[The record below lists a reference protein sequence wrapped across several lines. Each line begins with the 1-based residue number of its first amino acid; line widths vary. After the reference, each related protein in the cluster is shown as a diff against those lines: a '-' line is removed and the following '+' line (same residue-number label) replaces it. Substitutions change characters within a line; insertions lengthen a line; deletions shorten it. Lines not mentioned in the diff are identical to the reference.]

1 MNSWRRGLFAV
12 LAVLL
17 FAGRASSTLAASEAD
32 AALAQRYV
40 GGFVL
45 VGARNVSFDVI
56 VRADGTAHS
65 TLVEGP
71 GGAAGEAGLW
81 RPYGNGVLIEYSSGW
96 RDWLRVGDAPGG
108 GLMQQATWKPKQSL
122 LDPPFA
128 TARVL
133 PIDEARAPFVGVF
146 AIELEAESPG
156 IDMTLQSS
164 GRAFS
169 NARGD
174 EKLVPGVWWVED
186 DRARM
191 IWADGWRNEFG
202 RKNGDWTHRTWK
214 PGAAFSSAP
223 WKSAALQA
231 VATLP

>member
-1 MNSWRRGLFAV
+1 MGVGFPTS
-12 LAVLL
+12 
-17 FAGRASSTLAASEAD
+17 AASETD
-32 AALAQRYV
+32 AALAERYV

-56 VRADGTAHS
+56 IRADGTAHS

-71 GGAAGEAGLW
+71 GGASGEAGRW
-81 RPYGNGVLIEYSSGW
+81 RSYGNGVLIEYASGW
-96 RDWLRVGDAPGG
+96 RDWLRVGNAPGG
-108 GLMQQATWKPKQSL
+108 ALLQQATWKPKQSL
-122 LDPPFA
+122 LEPPFA

-146 AIELEAESPG
+146 TIELEEGSSP

-169 NARGD
+169 NARGG

-186 DRARM
+186 GRARM
-191 IWADGWRNEFG
+191 IWADGWRNEFS
-202 RKNGDWTHRTWK
+202 RNNGDWVHRTWK
-214 PGAAFSSAP
+214 PRATFSSTP
-223 WKSAALQA
+223 WKSAALEA
-231 VATLP
+231 VASLP